1 AYDLALRLLVFFSS
15 RRYLS
20 SLFPSLTPSHPRAHS
35 LVVHVPAG
43 EAASSSQRVVRI
55 FHTKRNKEITRMSY
69 SSSVLAVKMNR
80 KTLVVLIETAIYIY
94 DIPNMHLLHT
104 ISGTPP
110 NPNGASS
117 CGGREGKGEDQ
128 QSKFVECCVDR
139 HFGAVV
145 HALFLWSSC
154 LFLC

>member
-1 AYDLALRLLVFFSS
+1 MCKMGEHRYPTFHVLAWIPCVDDPNTC
-15 RRYLS
+15 
-20 SLFPSLTPSHPRAHS
+20 FPHFISS

-80 KTLVVLIETAIYIY
+80 KTLVVLIETAVYIY
-94 DIPNMHLLHT
+94 DITNMHLLHT

-110 NPNGASS
+110 NPQ
-117 CGGREGKGEDQ
+117 GKAIYECI
-128 QSKFVECCVDR
+128 QSK
-139 HFGAVV
+139 
-145 HALFLWSSC
+145 
-154 LFLC
+154 